1 MPWFI
6 VFSWLLLAFQS
17 LSGKCARYMCRLGDV
32 EGPLSTGY
40 YHGLVRLGSCKA
52 HDEFSGMSIVP
63 SAVTDSWPTKSPLTG
78 PVPPINASAI

>member
-52 HDEFSGMSIVP
+52 HDEFSGI
-63 SAVTDSWPTKSPLTG
+63 DSWPTKSPLTG
-78 PVPPINASAI
+78 PVPPTYILNASAI